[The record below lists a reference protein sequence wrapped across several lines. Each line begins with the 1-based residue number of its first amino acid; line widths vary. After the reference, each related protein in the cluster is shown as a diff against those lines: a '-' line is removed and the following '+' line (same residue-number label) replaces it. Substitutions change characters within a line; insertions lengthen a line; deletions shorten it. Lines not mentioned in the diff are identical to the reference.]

1 MERKQIR
8 YLGCAALVVASGLAG
23 VPSAHAATAHAATA
37 HVVFPGESIQK
48 AVDAAQAG
56 DIIFI
61 APGTYHESVLVTKS
75 GLSIRGSGKWTVLKP
90 DATETD
96 SCAAAGNGICVQGTS
111 ARPVTDTSIRSL
123 TLTGY
128 KKNGLWASNTDG
140 LTVRRVS
147 SEENGNWG
155 FAEERSVRSVFEDNA
170 ARDNGESGLFLSNTV
185 ATEAGA
191 TDAHGTVARRNTLTG
206 NRIGITVRRLQ
217 NVTVED
223 NYLAGNCA
231 GVFVVGDENKPRTGA
246 ITVRGNR
253 VQENN
258 KYCPKTARLPFI
270 QGAGIVLTGV
280 ENTVVE
286 YNDVRDN
293 VGTSPFSGGVVLYKS
308 MVGTPNDRNV
318 IRDNAL
324 TGNSTADLANR
335 DTGKGNKFDHN
346 TCRRSEPA
354 GMC

>member
-8 YLGCAALVVASGLAG
+8 YLGCTALVVASGLAG
-23 VPSAHAATAHAATA
+23 VPSAHATTA
-37 HVVFPGESIQK
+37 HVVLPGESIQK
-48 AVDAAQAG
+48 AVDAAHAG

-90 DATETD
+90 DTTKAGN

-111 ARPVTDTSIRSL
+111 ARPVTGTSIRSL

-147 SEENGNWG
+147 AENNGNWG

-170 ARDNGESGLFLSNTV
+170 ARDNAESGLFLSNTV

-191 TDAHGTVARRNTLTG
+191 TDTHGTVARRNTLTG
-206 NRIGITVRRLQ
+206 NRIGITVRRLR
-217 NVTVED
+217 NVSVED
-223 NYLAGNCA
+223 NYLAGNC
-231 GVFVVGDENKPRTGA
+231 GGIFVVGDENKPRTGA
-246 ITVRGNR
+246 ISVRGNS

-258 KYCPKTARLPFI
+258 KYCPKTARLPFV

-280 ENTVVE
+280 EDTVVE

-318 IRDNAL
+318 IRDNVL

-335 DTGKGNKFDHN
+335 DTGKGNEFDRN